1 MAETILKNLKV
12 LGVTPWQLVIGLSL
26 AWGWVTTLMPMPTE
40 MAKLN
45 DTVSR
50 LSTKVEIHGILI
62 AQITELNTEVKG
74 MRRELITIEG
84 KLAHSSAYNNEVR
97 SEPE

>member
-12 LGVTPWQLVIGLSL
+12 LGVTPWQLFIGMAI

-40 MAKLN
+40 MSKLN
-45 DTVSR
+45 ATVSG
-50 LSTKVEIHGILI
+50 LSTKVEIHGIHI
-62 AQITELNTEVKG
+62 SQITELNTEVKG
-74 MRRELITIEG
+74 MRRELSTIEG
-84 KLAHSSAYNNEVR
+84 KLAHSPSYKTR

>member
-12 LGVTPWQLVIGLSL
+12 LGVTPWQLFIGMAI
-26 AWGWVTTLMPMPTE
+26 AWGWVTTLMLMPTE
-40 MAKLN
+40 MSKLN

-74 MRRELITIEG
+74 MRRELSTIEG
-84 KLAHSSAYNNEVR
+84 KLAHSPAYKNR
-97 SEPE
+97 TEPE